1 MAKTI
6 ILTTANIEENSNNTK
21 LVYNFPSGGYTFMND
36 MIALQSVYQYFSIF
50 NITSDYGNNT
60 FSYVWFDGI
69 EYSITIPDGY
79 YGICYL
85 NSYFQSIMIAN
96 THYMTNSAGQ
106 FIYFLEFIVNTS
118 RYAVQINSYPL
129 DTPIQTT
136 TGATWVVPETSTL
149 TEFNVNT
156 SSFGEVL
163 GYEIGSYPSSQVGS
177 TTSSFFCSKAPQ
189 ITPYSS
195 ILVSC
200 NLVNNRAVIPSNILS
215 SFTPLG
221 TRIRCLFI
229 FEPNYLQLADVED
242 GQYTKLV
249 LEMRDQLSRSIV
261 IRDPN
266 MLITL
271 YTETKN
277 KYKYIYICRVVI
289 IPNAKE
295 VVVS

>member
-1 MAKTI
+1 MGKTI
-6 ILTTANIEENSNNTK
+6 ILNTSNIVENSNNTK
-21 LVYNFPSGGYTFMND
+21 LVYNFPSGGYTFKND

-50 NITSDYGNNT
+50 NVTSDYGNNT
-60 FSYVWFDGI
+60 FSYIWFDGI
-69 EYSITIPDGY
+69 EYTISIPDGY
-79 YGICYL
+79 YEISDL

-106 FIYFLEFIVNTS
+106 FVYFLEFVVNTS

-129 DTPIQTT
+129 DTTIQTLNAYSKPA
-136 TGATWVVPETSTL
+136 GATWVVPETSTQAQ
-149 TEFNVNT
+149 FKINT
-156 SSFGEVL
+156 SAFGEL
-163 GYEIGSYPSSQVGS
+163 IGYNIGSYPSTQGGS
-177 TTSSFFCSKAPQ
+177 ISFLSISAPQ

-215 SFTPLG
+215 SYTPLG
-221 TRIRCLFI
+221 TSIGSLFT
-229 FEPNYLQLADVED
+229 FEPNYLQFADVED
-242 GQYTKLV
+242 GQYTQLV
-249 LEMRDQLSRSIV
+249 LELRDQLSRPIV

-277 KYKYIYICRVVI
+277 KNI
-289 IPNAKE
+289 
-295 VVVS
+295 

>member
-1 MAKTI
+1 MGKTI

-21 LVYNFPSGGYTFMND
+21 LVYNFPSGGYSFKND

-60 FSYVWFDGI
+60 FSYTWFDGV

-79 YGICYL
+79 YEISDL

-129 DTPIQTT
+129 DTSIQSTNGYILP
-136 TGATWVVPETSTL
+136 TGATWSVPATSTL
-149 TEFNVNT
+149 SQFNVNT
-156 SSFGEVL
+156 SGFGEVL
-163 GYEIGSYPSSQVGS
+163 GYDVGSYPDTQVGS
-177 TTSSFFCSKAPQ
+177 TTTSFLSSVAPQ

-215 SFTPLG
+215 SYTPLG
-221 TRIRCLFI
+221 TNIGSLFK
-229 FEPNYLQLADVED
+229 FEPNYLQFADVED
-242 GQYTKLV
+242 GQYTQLV
-249 LEMRDQLSRSIV
+249 LEMRDQLSRPII

-277 KYKYIYICRVVI
+277 KNI
-289 IPNAKE
+289 
-295 VVVS
+295 

>member
-1 MAKTI
+1 
-6 ILTTANIEENSNNTK
+6 
-21 LVYNFPSGGYTFMND
+21 

-60 FSYVWFDGI
+60 FSYTWFDGV
-69 EYSITIPDGY
+69 EYTITIPDGY
-79 YGICYL
+79 YEISDL

-129 DTPIQTT
+129 DTTIQSTNGYILPS
-136 TGATWVVPETSTL
+136 GASWSVPTTSTL
-149 TEFNVNT
+149 SQFNINT
-156 SSFGEVL
+156 SGFGEVL
-163 GYEIGSYPSSQVGS
+163 GYEIGSYPSNQTGS
-177 TTSSFFCSKAPQ
+177 TTASFLSSVAPQ

-215 SFTPLG
+215 SYTPLG
-221 TRIRCLFI
+221 TSIGGLFK
-229 FEPNYLQLADVED
+229 FEPNYLQFADVED
-242 GQYTKLV
+242 GQYTQLV
-249 LEMRDQLSRSIV
+249 IELRDQLSRSII

-266 MLITL
+266 MLMTL
-271 YTETKN
+271 YTETKHT
-277 KYKYIYICRVVI
+277 R
-289 IPNAKE
+289 P
-295 VVVS
+295 

>member
-1 MAKTI
+1 MGKTI
-6 ILTTANIEENSNNTK
+6 ILNTANIVENSNNTK
-21 LVYNFPSGGYTFMND
+21 LVYNFPSGGYSFKND

-60 FSYVWFDGI
+60 FSYTWFDGI

-79 YGICYL
+79 YEISDL

-129 DTPIQTT
+129 DTTIQSTNGYILP
-136 TGATWVVPETSTL
+136 TGATWSVPATSTL
-149 TEFNVNT
+149 SQFNVNT
-156 SSFGEVL
+156 SGFGEVL
-163 GYEIGSYPSSQVGS
+163 GYEIGSYPTTQVGS
-177 TTSSFFCSKAPQ
+177 TTSSFLSSKAPQ

-215 SFTPLG
+215 SYTPLG
-221 TRIRCLFI
+221 TSIGSLFK
-229 FEPNYLQLADVED
+229 FEPNYLQFADVED
-242 GQYTKLV
+242 GQYTQLV
-249 LEMRDQLSRSIV
+249 L
-261 IRDPN
+261 
-266 MLITL
+266 
-271 YTETKN
+271 
-277 KYKYIYICRVVI
+277 RV
-289 IPNAKE
+289 
-295 VVVS
+295 

>member
-1 MAKTI
+1 MGKTI

-21 LVYNFPSGGYTFMND
+21 LVYNFPSGGYSFKND
-36 MIALQSVYQYFSIF
+36 MIAVLSIYQYFSIF

-60 FSYVWFDGI
+60 FSYVWFDGV
-69 EYSITIPDGY
+69 EYIITIPDGY
-79 YGICYL
+79 YEISDL

-129 DTPIQTT
+129 DTTIQSTNGYILPS
-136 TGATWVVPETSTL
+136 GATWSVPATTTL
-149 TEFNVNT
+149 SQFNVNT
-156 SSFGEVL
+156 SGFGEVL
-163 GYEIGSYPSSQVGS
+163 GYEIGSYPDTQVGS
-177 TTSSFFCSKAPQ
+177 STLSFLSSKAPQ

-200 NLVNNRAVIPSNILS
+200 NLVNNRAVIPSNILTS
-215 SFTPLG
+215 YTPLG
-221 TRIRCLFI
+221 TSIGSLFT
-229 FEPNYLQLADVED
+229 FEPNYLQFADVED
-242 GQYTKLV
+242 GQYTQLV
-249 LEMRDQLSRSIV
+249 LEFRDQLSRSIV

-271 YTETKN
+271 YTETK
-277 KYKYIYICRVVI
+277 K
-289 IPNAKE
+289 
-295 VVVS
+295 

>member
-1 MAKTI
+1 MGKTI
-6 ILTTANIEENSNNTK
+6 ILNTANIVENSNNTK
-21 LVYNFPSGGYTFMND
+21 LVYNFPSGGYTFKND

-50 NITSDYGNNT
+50 NITSDYGNNS
-60 FSYVWFDGI
+60 FSYTWFDGI

-79 YGICYL
+79 YEISDL

-129 DTPIQTT
+129 DTTIQTT
-136 TGATWVVPETSTL
+136 NGYILPTGATWSVPATSTL
-149 TEFNVNT
+149 SQFNINT
-156 SSFGEVL
+156 TGFGEVL
-163 GYEIGSYPSSQVGS
+163 GYEIGSYPSNQTGS
-177 TTSSFFCSKAPQ
+177 TTASFLSSVAPQ

-215 SFTPLG
+215 SYTPLG
-221 TRIRCLFI
+221 TNIGSLFT
-229 FEPNYLQLADVED
+229 FEPNYLQFADVED
-242 GQYTKLV
+242 GQYTQLV
-249 LEMRDQLSRSIV
+249 LEFRDQLSRSII

-266 MLITL
+266 MLISL

-277 KYKYIYICRVVI
+277 KNI
-289 IPNAKE
+289 
-295 VVVS
+295 

>member
-1 MAKTI
+1 MGKTI

-21 LVYNFPSGGYTFMND
+21 LVYNFPSGGYTFKND

-60 FSYVWFDGI
+60 FSYTWFDGI

-79 YGICYL
+79 YEISDL

-106 FIYFLEFIVNTS
+106 FIYFLEFVVNTS
-118 RYAVQINSYPL
+118 RYAVQINSYVL
-129 DTPIQTT
+129 DTTIQSSNGYILPS
-136 TGATWVVPETSTL
+136 GATWSVPATSTL
-149 TEFNVNT
+149 AQFNVNT
-156 SSFGEVL
+156 SGFGEVL
-163 GYEIGSYPSSQVGS
+163 GYEIGSYPDTQVGS
-177 TTSSFFCSKAPQ
+177 STASFLSSKAPQ

-215 SFTPLG
+215 SYTPLG
-221 TRIRCLFI
+221 TSIGSLFK
-229 FEPNYLQLADVED
+229 FEPNYLQFADIEY
-242 GQYTKLV
+242 GQYTQLV
-249 LEMRDQLSRSIV
+249 LELRDQLSRSII

-271 YTETKN
+271 YTETKKN
-277 KYKYIYICRVVI
+277 I
-289 IPNAKE
+289 
-295 VVVS
+295 